1 VNRVLLDT
9 GPLVAALD
17 QSDADHVWAREQL
30 KFVQTPLLTCEA
42 VIAEACFLLQSYP
55 PAIAAIGRWINE
67 GTIETQ
73 ALLTSESQAIFML
86 MKKFSN
92 VPMSLADACLVR
104 LSELNPSHRLFSLD
118 NDFLI
123 YRRNGRQR
131 IPMLMPER

>member
-17 QSDADHVWAREQL
+17 QSDVDHVWAREQL
-30 KFVQTPLLTCEA
+30 KFLQTPLLTCEA
-42 VIAEACFLLQSYP
+42 VIAEACLLLQSYP
-55 PAIAAIGRWINE
+55 LAIAAIGRWINE
-67 GTIETQ
+67 GIIETQ
-73 ALLTSESQAIFML
+73 ALLTSETRPIFML

-104 LSELNPSHRLFSLD
+104 LSELNPNHRLFSLD
-118 NDFLI
+118 KDFLI

-131 IPMLMPER
+131 IPVLMPER